1 MALADNKH
9 KAYGLSRGVNKRR
22 TDYYRTLL
30 ETCGMGLEDRLN
42 VKAGTLSGGQR
53 QALALILANMTDIEL
68 LILDEHTAALDPKS
82 SETRDAH
89 YG

>member
-1 MALADNKH
+1 MQIKSAACFRIRKKVPATKLTILENMALADNKH

-42 VKAGTLSGGQR
+42 VKAGTLSGGSGR
-53 QALALILANMTDIEL
+53 R
-68 LILDEHTAALDPKS
+68 S
-82 SETRDAH
+82 R
-89 YG
+89 